1 MRIRAASRDGADM
14 IGARDRIVHR
24 RFAAPAALIV
34 GAGDGIDRAT
44 ATELLDRGIAT
55 ITTVPD
61 HDRQDEAAPQADAA
75 IPHWMSVERHVDG
88 AVVDRLARFLAEQR
102 RSLDTVVV
110 RVHAWQRVERRDGRR
125 IWRLARHPVAQLF
138 ASAVAA
144 ATAAARHGAT
154 IAVLLVHVPADSSRW
169 ARAVWRRSLI
179 RALARLRRPTVGLRP
194 VGLLL
199 DEGSWDDGIP
209 SAIGA
214 AAEGRRLAEAAGHAD
229 LR

>member
-1 MRIRAASRDGADM
+1 V
-14 IGARDRIVHR
+14 IGARGRTVHR

-75 IPHWMSVERHVDG
+75 IPHWMSVERDVDG
-88 AVVDRLARFLAEQR
+88 AVVDRLARFLTEQR
-102 RSLDTVVV
+102 RSLETVVV
-110 RVHAWQRVERRDGRR
+110 RIHAWQRVERRDGRR
-125 IWRLARHPVAQLF
+125 IWRLAQHPIAQLF

-154 IAVLLVHVPADSSRW
+154 TAVLLVHVPSDSSRW
-169 ARAVWRRSLI
+169 ARIVWRRSLI
-179 RALARLRRPTVGLRP
+179 RALATLRRPTVGLRP
-194 VGLLL
+194 VGLIL
-199 DEGSWDDGIP
+199 DEGSWDDRIA

-214 AAEGRRLAEAAGHAD
+214 AAEGRTVDEARD
-229 LR
+229 PLDRP